1 VTSFSIIADK
11 DGQDSTENPEWNI
24 NLGIV
29 GGNRMKRYL
38 ANIVIVVLLFMALA
52 GTVIAQDFQHLQV
65 AVGRF

>member
-1 VTSFSIIADK
+1 
-11 DGQDSTENPEWNI
+11 
-24 NLGIV
+24 
-29 GGNRMKRYL
+29 MKRYL